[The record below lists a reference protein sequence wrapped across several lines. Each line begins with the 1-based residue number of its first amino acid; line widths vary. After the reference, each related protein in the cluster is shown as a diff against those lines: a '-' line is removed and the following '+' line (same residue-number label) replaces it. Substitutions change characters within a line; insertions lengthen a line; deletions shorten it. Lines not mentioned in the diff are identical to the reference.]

1 MKRDTGSS
9 MLTKWW
15 VWDAV
20 LENYWVEVD
29 VIYRSKIKPEDLRRT
44 GSLCHVQWHSRPLS
58 LLLPSLPGLQSYLR
72 PEKSSRNHLR
82 HQEPNVCS
90 PASGRK
96 LPLVADRIYITPQ
109 IHETP
114 AGLSERSENSPQDLQ
129 QVPLKAWVS
138 KCLRSPPLLG
148 EKDFEEFIRWN
159 DRNVGRNF
167 YITAASET
175 QT

>member
-1 MKRDTGSS
+1 MVGLGCSIGKLLGRSGCNLQKQNKARGSGGRALFVMFS
-9 MLTKWW
+9 G
-15 VWDAV
+15 
-20 LENYWVEVD
+20 
-29 VIYRSKIKPEDLRRT
+29 IP
-44 GSLCHVQWHSRPLS
+44 GPCHSFLHHFQACSH
-58 LLLPSLPGLQSYLR
+58 LR

-90 PASGRK
+90 PASGRS
-96 LPLVADRIYITPQ
+96 LPLVADRVYITPQ
-109 IHETP
+109 MHETP
-114 AGLSERSENSPQDLQ
+114 AGLPERSENSPQDLQ

-138 KCLRSPPLLG
+138 KCLRSPPLIG
-148 EKDFEEFIRWN
+148 EKDFEELIRWN